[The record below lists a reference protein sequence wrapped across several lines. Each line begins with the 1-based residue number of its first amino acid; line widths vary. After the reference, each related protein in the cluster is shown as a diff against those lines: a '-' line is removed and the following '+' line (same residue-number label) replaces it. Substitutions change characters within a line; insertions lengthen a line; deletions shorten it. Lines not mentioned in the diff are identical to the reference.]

1 MASTTKTALFWH
13 RRDLR
18 VHDNAGLYKAL
29 QSGCEV
35 LPVFIF
41 DTNILDKLPANDARV
56 AFIHAE
62 LRNVKTIY
70 EKAGSSLVVKYG
82 EPEAIWQEL
91 ITHYSPIAV
100 YTNRD
105 YEPYAKERD
114 ARMKAL
120 FDEHGIDFIGSKDH
134 VIFEKCEVTKDDGK
148 PYTVFTPYMKK
159 WKSTLTPETLAK
171 RPSEQ
176 HLDRLLKH
184 PSTLIPTLTDM
195 GFEGT
200 SIEFP
205 PKEVSDDV
213 LLNYGERR
221 DLPAIKGTSRLSVHL
236 RFGTV
241 SIREL
246 VQRAQATNEK
256 WLNELIWRDF
266 YQMILHHFPHSA
278 SAAFKP
284 AYDKIP
290 WRSAP
295 DDFARWCEGTTGYPI
310 VDAGMRELNATGFMH
325 NRVRMVVASFLTKHL
340 LIDWR
345 LGERYFAEKLL
356 DFDLASNV
364 GGWQWAAGSGCDA
377 APYFRVF
384 NPTSQQEKF
393 DPDMKYIRKWVPELN
408 TPSYPKPMVDHAL
421 ARKRAIDTYK
431 AALG

>member
-91 ITHYSPIAV
+91 ITHYSPSAV

-134 VIFEKCEVTKDDGK
+134 VVFEKSEVTKDDGK

-159 WKSTLTPETLAK
+159 WKSTLTRETLAK

-184 PSTLIPTLTDM
+184 LGQLLLTLPILLRGLT
-195 GFEGT
+195 
-200 SIEFP
+200 
-205 PKEVSDDV
+205 
-213 LLNYGERR
+213 
-221 DLPAIKGTSRLSVHL
+221 
-236 RFGTV
+236 
-241 SIREL
+241 
-246 VQRAQATNEK
+246 
-256 WLNELIWRDF
+256 
-266 YQMILHHFPHSA
+266 
-278 SAAFKP
+278 
-284 AYDKIP
+284 
-290 WRSAP
+290 
-295 DDFARWCEGTTGYPI
+295 
-310 VDAGMRELNATGFMH
+310 
-325 NRVRMVVASFLTKHL
+325 
-340 LIDWR
+340 
-345 LGERYFAEKLL
+345 
-356 DFDLASNV
+356 
-364 GGWQWAAGSGCDA
+364 
-377 APYFRVF
+377 
-384 NPTSQQEKF
+384 
-393 DPDMKYIRKWVPELN
+393 
-408 TPSYPKPMVDHAL
+408 AL
-421 ARKRAIDTYK
+421 ALVAVQ
-431 AALG
+431 AHFLLALQQVPR